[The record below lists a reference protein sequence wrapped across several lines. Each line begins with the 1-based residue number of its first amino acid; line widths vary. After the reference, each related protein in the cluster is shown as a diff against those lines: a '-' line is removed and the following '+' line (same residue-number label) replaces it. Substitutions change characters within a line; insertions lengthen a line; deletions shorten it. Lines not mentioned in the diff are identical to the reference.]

1 MKNGIILV
9 VSKKMDRNVRRNEKR
24 SERKLIRIGRKAREN
39 LGLEREKVVELWPD
53 GDTSKRVNRGLVLN
67 IYHAYSADLK
77 EIKKTMSEEDYLRVG
92 FVTSETFNYLCGDIA
107 DNKVDNIWIA
117 DSIDDIIIGADP
129 EFVLLNSKQF
139 IYASHV
145 QGLGHMGK
153 LAHDGPLAEL
163 RPEPEISVDKFIEN
177 IKTILTNDE
186 KVELIDKYTWYAD
199 PFFEP
204 DTIEPCVYGI
214 GGHIHIGTPR
224 LILEGINDPDTKY
237 SMFTVLHYILN
248 YLLAIPFMIIEGAE
262 KSVYRRRKS
271 NYGRVSDF
279 RTDRDRLEY
288 RVVSGAWLKHPTI
301 AKAVLGTAKAIAEAY
316 YKYLERKG
324 IAKAFTPIYT
334 DTHTFL
340 GDDMNLLPELAVSK
354 EFGVD
359 LGRDGLKPI
368 LEVHGELDDSL
379 VKNILQKL
387 KELPTYNKYNKYI
400 DTFIELV
407 NRGLKEKELRVT
419 PYFKSAWKYNRKLKF
434 AEETL

>member
-177 IKTILTNDE
+177 IKT
-186 KVELIDKYTWYAD
+186 
-199 PFFEP
+199 
-204 DTIEPCVYGI
+204 
-214 GGHIHIGTPR
+214 
-224 LILEGINDPDTKY
+224 
-237 SMFTVLHYILN
+237 
-248 YLLAIPFMIIEGAE
+248 
-262 KSVYRRRKS
+262 
-271 NYGRVSDF
+271 
-279 RTDRDRLEY
+279 
-288 RVVSGAWLKHPTI
+288 
-301 AKAVLGTAKAIAEAY
+301 
-316 YKYLERKG
+316 
-324 IAKAFTPIYT
+324 
-334 DTHTFL
+334 
-340 GDDMNLLPELAVSK
+340 MNLL
-354 EFGVD
+354 
-359 LGRDGLKPI
+359 
-368 LEVHGELDDSL
+368 
-379 VKNILQKL
+379 
-387 KELPTYNKYNKYI
+387 
-400 DTFIELV
+400 
-407 NRGLKEKELRVT
+407 
-419 PYFKSAWKYNRKLKF
+419 W
-434 AEETL
+434 